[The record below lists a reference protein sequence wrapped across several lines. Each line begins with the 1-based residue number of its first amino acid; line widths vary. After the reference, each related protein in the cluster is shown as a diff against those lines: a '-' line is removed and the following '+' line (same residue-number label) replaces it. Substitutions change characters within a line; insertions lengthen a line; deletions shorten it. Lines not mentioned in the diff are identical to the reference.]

1 MAFLQKALAYS
12 TFRRIWREVFGKLQ
26 TLIFNEVL
34 VKQEFTS
41 LGAAR
46 FMADINAIHSVV
58 ESSIGP
64 SRSSVSASALGMP
77 KLKEGI
83 QLLNLPLEA
92 PEGELDL
99 KSAYDDIFQSD
110 EKAKDTLAKLGFDR
124 LSTYEAK
131 LILQHRI
138 EARVSIDD

>member
-1 MAFLQKALAYS
+1 MSFLNRALAYS
-12 TFRRIWREVFGKLQ
+12 VFRKIWREVFSDLQ
-26 TLIFNEVL
+26 TLIFEQVL
-34 VKQEFTS
+34 IKQEFTS

-58 ESSIGP
+58 DSCTSPG
-64 SRSSVSASALGMP
+64 RSPDGMGMP

-92 PEGELDL
+92 SEGKLNL
-99 KSAYDDIFQSD
+99 KSAYEEIFQS
-110 EKAKDTLAKLGFDR
+110 EKKATETLTKLGFSM
-124 LSTYEAK
+124 LSQYEAR
-131 LILQHRI
+131 LILQHRV